1 MCYVASS
8 LLATLHVN
16 AFSSTKDIKEIL
28 DSIGIK
34 AEERGPAQQS
44 HQWAERKTSSL
55 TRLLASWLTVA
66 FSTPPTPTL
75 TPKSKAPAAGSA
87 PTIAQE
93 KKDEKE
99 LEEWDEDMRFG
110 LFN

>member
-1 MCYVASS
+1 MSWKENINVIDQVISKLANCG
-8 LLATLHVN
+8 LLY
-16 AFSSTKDIKEIL
+16 
-28 DSIGIK
+28 
-34 AEERGPAQQS
+34 
-44 HQWAERKTSSL
+44 
-55 TRLLASWLTVA
+55 
-66 FSTPPTPTL
+66 PPTPTL
-75 TPKSKAPAAGSA
+75 TPKSAAPAAGSA